1 MENTLQPIALIIG
14 DSSGIGL
21 ESAKLLLKRNVKT
34 VIVGRKQT
42 KLNKVHKE
50 LSEFTHSNN
59 LPIKYL
65 LSSAGYIKP
74 TPFMDHENK
83 DYDFRIIY

>member
-42 KLNKVHKE
+42 KLN
-50 LSEFTHSNN
+50 
-59 LPIKYL
+59 
-65 LSSAGYIKP
+65 
-74 TPFMDHENK
+74 
-83 DYDFRIIY
+83 